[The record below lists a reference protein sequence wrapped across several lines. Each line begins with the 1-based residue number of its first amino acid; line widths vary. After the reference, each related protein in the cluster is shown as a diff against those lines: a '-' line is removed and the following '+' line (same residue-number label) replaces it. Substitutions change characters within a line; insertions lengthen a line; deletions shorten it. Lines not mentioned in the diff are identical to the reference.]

1 MGERREQY
9 VHIQFALLADS
20 VEIRPDG
27 RLNVTAIGPF
37 TIQATQFP
45 ATVPEFSV
53 VTRVRFDIGDD
64 EAGELAVRVF
74 APNGAVVAERQSAV
88 EAPPVIA
95 TRTADRTRT
104 RVLTFFKVPLPVP
117 GTYHV
122 HVKLN
127 GVDFLTRINF
137 DVELVAVG
145 SVSTAGT

>member
-1 MGERREQY
+1 MH
-9 VHIQFALLADS
+9 VQFALLADS

-27 RLNVTAIGPF
+27 RLNATAIGPF
-37 TIQATQFP
+37 TIQAAQFP

-53 VTRVRFDIGDD
+53 VTRVNFDIGDD
-64 EAGELAVRVF
+64 EAGELTVCVF
-74 APNGAVVAERQSAV
+74 APNGTIVVERESAV

-117 GTYHV
+117 GSYHV

-137 DVELVAVG
+137 DVELVGVASMSTVG
-145 SVSTAGT
+145 T